1 MAKYK
6 QECIFGIRAVI
17 EAIQQEKEID
27 KVMLKQ
33 GVRGELFQQLFSLIR
48 ERNIPFQY
56 VPEDVFK
63 PFADRNHQ
71 GVLAEISPVPYQDLT
86 EVLDGVEA
94 AGRVP
99 FVLIL
104 DRVTDVRNF
113 GAIVRS
119 AECAG
124 VDVVIIPN
132 KNSAKISSD
141 ALKTSAGALYH
152 VPVCRVLN
160 LKRVVRE
167 LKFQRGIRVYA
178 ATEKAEKFY
187 TGADLTL
194 PTAIIMGSEDKG
206 IDEELIN
213 IATDCIKIPQKGQI
227 ESLNVS
233 AAAAVLL
240 FEVVRQRGEKI
251 FFVVTEIAKG
261 RKFNPASVISV
272 IKKGLFCG
280 LECFFHCFGKRIC
293 C

>member
-1 MAKYK
+1 MNDDCPGCNVDDKMAKYK

-27 KVMLKQ
+27 KVMLRQ
-33 GVRGELFQQLFSLIR
+33 GNHGELFQQLFTLIR
-48 ERNIPFQY
+48 QKNIPFQY
-56 VPEDVFK
+56 VPEEVFK

-71 GVLAEISPVPYQDLT
+71 GVLAEVSPVPYQDLN
-86 EVLDGVEA
+86 EVLGQLEA
-94 AGRVP
+94 EGKVP
-99 FVLIL
+99 FILIL

-124 VDVVIIPN
+124 VNAVVIPN

-152 VPVCRVLN
+152 IPVCRVLN
-160 LKRVVRE
+160 LKKIVRE
-167 LKFQRGIRVYA
+167 LKFQRGMQVLA

-187 TGADLTL
+187 TDTDMTGPLV
-194 PTAIIMGSEDKG
+194 IIMGSEDQG
-206 IDEELIN
+206 IDGELLN

-233 AAAAVLL
+233 AAAAVIL
-240 FEVVRQRGEKI
+240 FEVVRQRNQ
-251 FFVVTEIAKG
+251 A
-261 RKFNPASVISV
+261 
-272 IKKGLFCG
+272 
-280 LECFFHCFGKRIC
+280 
-293 C
+293 

>member
-113 GAIVRS
+113 GAIARTC
-119 AECAG
+119 EC
-124 VDVVIIPN
+124 
-132 KNSAKISSD
+132 
-141 ALKTSAGALYH
+141 AGALYH

-240 FEVVRQRGEKI
+240 FEVVRQRG
-251 FFVVTEIAKG
+251 
-261 RKFNPASVISV
+261 
-272 IKKGLFCG
+272 
-280 LECFFHCFGKRIC
+280 
-293 C
+293 

>member
-27 KVMLKQ
+27 KVMLKK
-33 GVRGELFQQLFSLIR
+33 GVRGELFQQLFALIR
-48 ERNIPFQY
+48 ERDIPFQY
-56 VPEDVFK
+56 VPEEVFK

-71 GVLAEISPVPYQDLT
+71 GVLAEVSPVAYQELG
-86 EVLDGVEA
+86 EVLDTVQAEGK
-94 AGRVP
+94 VP

-124 VDVVIIPN
+124 VDAVVIPN

-141 ALKTSAGALYH
+141 ALKTSAGALYR
-152 VPVCRVLN
+152 VPVCRVQN
-160 LKRVVRE
+160 LKKIVRE
-167 LKFQRGIRVYA
+167 LKFQHGIRVYA

-187 TGADLTL
+187 TGVDMTQ
-194 PTAIIMGSEDKG
+194 PTAVIMGSEDKG
-206 IDEELIN
+206 IDEELLN
-213 IATDCIKIPQKGQI
+213 IVTDKIKIPQKGRI

-233 AAAAVLL
+233 AAAAVIM
-240 FEVVRQRGEKI
+240 FEVVRQRM
-251 FFVVTEIAKG
+251 
-261 RKFNPASVISV
+261 
-272 IKKGLFCG
+272 
-280 LECFFHCFGKRIC
+280 
-293 C
+293 

>member
-48 ERNIPFQY
+48 ENNIPFQY
-56 VPEDVFK
+56 VPDEVFR

-71 GVLAEISPVPYQDLT
+71 GVLAEVSPVAYQDIN
-86 EVLDGVEA
+86 EVLDAVLAKDEI
-94 AGRVP
+94 P
-99 FVLIL
+99 FIFIL

-124 VDVVIIPN
+124 VHAVVIPN

-141 ALKTSAGALYH
+141 AIKTSAGALYH
-152 VPVCRVLN
+152 IPVCRVLN
-160 LKRVVRE
+160 LKKLVRE
-167 LKFQRGIRVYA
+167 LKFNRGIMVFA
-178 ATEKAEKFY
+178 ATEKAEKYY
-187 TGADLTL
+187 TQVDMTVPMAV
-194 PTAIIMGSEDKG
+194 IMGSEDKG
-206 IDEELIN
+206 IDENLLGVV
-213 IATDCIKIPQKGQI
+213 TDCIKIPQRGEI

-233 AAAAVLL
+233 AAASVIM
-240 FEVVRQRGEKI
+240 FEAVRQKSEK
-251 FFVVTEIAKG
+251 
-261 RKFNPASVISV
+261 
-272 IKKGLFCG
+272 
-280 LECFFHCFGKRIC
+280 
-293 C
+293 

>member
-27 KVMLKQ
+27 KVMLRQ
-33 GVRGELFQQLFSLIR
+33 GSKGLLFQQLFSLIR

-56 VPEDVFK
+56 VPEEVFK

-71 GVLAEISPVPYQDLT
+71 GVLAEISPVPYQELSD
-86 EVLDGVEA
+86 VLDAVEN

-119 AECAG
+119 AACAG
-124 VDVVIIPN
+124 VDAVVIPN

-160 LKRVVRE
+160 LKKIVRE

-178 ATEKAEKFY
+178 ATEKAETFY
-187 TGADLTL
+187 TGVDMTQ
-194 PTAIIMGSEDKG
+194 PVAIIMGSEEKG
-206 IDEELIN
+206 IDPELLS
-213 IATDCIKIPQKGQI
+213 IATDRIRIPQKGQI

-233 AAAAVLL
+233 AAAAVML
-240 FEVVRQRGEKI
+240 FEVVRQRG
-251 FFVVTEIAKG
+251 F
-261 RKFNPASVISV
+261 
-272 IKKGLFCG
+272 
-280 LECFFHCFGKRIC
+280 
-293 C
+293 

>member
-27 KVMLKQ
+27 RVMFRQ
-33 GVRGELFQQLFSLIR
+33 GNRGELFQQLFALVR

-56 VPEDVFK
+56 VPEEVFK
-63 PFADRNHQ
+63 AFADRNHQ
-71 GVLAEISPVPYQDLT
+71 GVLAEVAPVPYHDLN

-94 AGRVP
+94 EGKIP
-99 FVLIL
+99 FVLVL

-124 VDVVIIPN
+124 VHAVVIPTR
-132 KNSAKISSD
+132 NSAKISSD

-152 VPVCRVLN
+152 VPICRVQN
-160 LKRVVRE
+160 LKKIVRE

-178 ATEKAEKFY
+178 ASEKAECYY
-187 TGADLTL
+187 TDVDMTG
-194 PTAIIMGSEDKG
+194 PTAIVMGSEDKG
-206 IDEELIN
+206 IDEELLN
-213 IATDCIKIPQKGQI
+213 VVTERVKIPQAGQI

-233 AAAAVLL
+233 AAAAVMM
-240 FEVVRQRGEKI
+240 FEVVRQR
-251 FFVVTEIAKG
+251 
-261 RKFNPASVISV
+261 RM
-272 IKKGLFCG
+272 
-280 LECFFHCFGKRIC
+280 HIC
-293 C
+293 N